1 MLSLLLSRFD
11 LGDGSMQRSVL
22 GRATL
27 VVVVVVATIALTG
40 ESSVG
45 ETIQCRTSPGAPA
58 PQGTHWYYRVDRTN
72 NRHCWYTQSARLPVH
87 SQRNEMPSN
96 PTPHIA
102 RERISASLQ
111 TDTTALSQ
119 LATAET
125 ASIDAPAPSV
135 SERTANFTAR
145 WSDLPKSVD
154 LDQHESPRDNYAPE
168 PAASDFTKPVA
179 STRFVAADSK
189 RELPHKSAST
199 VYFWS
204 IFLAATLIMILF
216 PGMLKLTRWL
226 YNSVASSRGTPN
238 ELGDGPDNPSELVR
252 ALRRVDETFNAPL
265 SFSPSAG
272 VTELLAEQGGLTR
285 DSVGRRAHSAPR
297 RFERILAE
305 VGEQASR
312 GRPHQPFFSLPLAL
326 GIQSGEKFQLA
337 GRQSR
342 NRNTVLVDQTIVG
355 QSSQPWAPREDAD

>member
-1 MLSLLLSRFD
+1 MTFLVSRFD
-11 LGDGSMQRSVL
+11 LGDGSMQRSML

-58 PQGTHWYYRVDRTN
+58 PQGMHWYYRVDRTN
-72 NRHCWYTQSARLPVH
+72 NRHCWFTQSAGLPVH

-102 RERISASLQ
+102 RERISAPLQ
-111 TDTTALSQ
+111 TDPTELSQ
-119 LATAET
+119 LEIA
-125 ASIDAPAPSV
+125 DADSTDTLTPSV
-135 SERTANFTAR
+135 GEPKANFTTR

-154 LDQHESPRDNYAPE
+154 LGQHESTTRDNYAPE
-168 PAASDFTKPVA
+168 PAASDSTKPVA
-179 STRFVAADSK
+179 STGLVAADSK
-189 RELPHKSAST
+189 RESPHKSASA

-204 IFLAATLIMILF
+204 IFLAAALGMILF
-216 PGMLKLTRWL
+216 AGRLKLTRWL
-226 YNSVASSRGTPN
+226 YRSVTSWWTPN
-238 ELGDGPDNPSELVR
+238 DCAETNPSELVR
-252 ALRRVDETFNAPL
+252 ALRLVDGAFNAPQ
-265 SFSPSAG
+265 SFSPSVA
-272 VTELLAEQGGLTR
+272 VTDVRADQDGLTR
-285 DSVGRRAHSAPR
+285 DSVGRRPHSAPR
-297 RFERILAE
+297 RFATILAE
-305 VGEQASR
+305 VGEQASC

-326 GIQSGEKFQLA
+326 GIQSGEKLHVA

-355 QSSQPWAPREDAD
+355 QSSQPWAGREDAD

>member
-1 MLSLLLSRFD
+1 
-11 LGDGSMQRSVL
+11 MQRSML

-40 ESSVG
+40 ELSVG

-58 PQGTHWYYRVDRTN
+58 PQGMHWYYRVDRTN
-72 NRHCWYTQSARLPVH
+72 NRHCWFTQSAGLPVH

-102 RERISASLQ
+102 RERISVSLQ

-119 LATAET
+119 LETAEA

-154 LDQHESPRDNYAPE
+154 LDQHESTTRDNYAPE
-168 PAASDFTKPVA
+168 PAASEFTKPVA
-179 STRFVAADSK
+179 STWFVAADSR

-204 IFLAATLIMILF
+204 IFLAGTLSITLF
-216 PGMLKLTRWL
+216 GGMLKLTRWL
-226 YNSVASSRGTPN
+226 YNSIAWSRWTPN
-238 ELGDGPDNPSELVR
+238 ELADGPDNPSELVR

-297 RFERILAE
+297 RFETILAE

-312 GRPHQPFFSLPLAL
+312 GRPHRPFFSLPLAL
-326 GIQSGEKFQLA
+326 GIQSGEKFHLA

-355 QSSQPWAPREDAD
+355 QSSQPWAAREDAE

>member
-1 MLSLLLSRFD
+1 
-11 LGDGSMQRSVL
+11 MQRSIL

-58 PQGTHWYYRVDRTN
+58 PQGMHWYYRVDRTN
-72 NRHCWYTQSARLPVH
+72 NRHCWYTQSAGLPVH

-102 RERISASLQ
+102 RERISSSLQ

-119 LATAET
+119 LATAEA

-135 SERTANFTAR
+135 SKRTANFTAR

-154 LDQHESPRDNYAPE
+154 LDQRKSTPRDNYDAPE
-168 PAASDFTKPVA
+168 PAASEFTKPVA
-179 STRFVAADSK
+179 STWLVAANLK

-204 IFLAATLIMILF
+204 IFLAGTLSIALF
-216 PGMLKLTRWL
+216 GGMLKLTRWL
-226 YNSVASSRGTPN
+226 YNSIAWSRWTPN
-238 ELGDGPDNPSELVR
+238 ELADGPDNPSELVR
-252 ALRRVDETFNAPL
+252 ALRQVDETFNAPL

-297 RFERILAE
+297 RFETILAE

-312 GRPHQPFFSLPLAL
+312 GRPHQPFLAL
-326 GIQSGEKFQLA
+326 QSAEKFHLV

-342 NRNTVLVDQTIVG
+342 SRNTVLVDQTIVG
-355 QSSQPWAPREDAD
+355 QSSQPWAAREDAD